1 VDRDGHIQDPSA
13 TFCRS
18 DLVSETAESEEWQ
31 IESVIFG
38 LPARRGIMTDRSAI
52 VVGGGLAGMV
62 TAREL
67 ALHGWHVTILERSN
81 RLGGKAGSDLRNGRL
96 VEHGYH
102 VFPQWYPNVRAILER
117 IGVKLIDFDRYHF
130 LLPGGYPRRVT
141 VLGPSNLSALWNF
154 LTHGLLPWYHNML
167 YMYSVLDM
175 ISRPLSDK
183 RFLDR
188 VSQIGLIRGKWYTS
202 ESVAELGQE
211 NVLKA
216 SAIPVYDLSAMTA
229 KRIASYWLRQASP
242 FLSILPG
249 DLQKVFIDPQVRE
262 LEALGVD
269 IRYDSE
275 VCGVMVQDGIVA
287 GVDLRDGSRLSADAY
302 LLCTPFEV
310 TRRWLHDDLYGADP
324 ELGNMHFLEAQ
335 PMAALHLRLRKE
347 LPDLPAEHVF
357 LHGSHYALSFI
368 DVGRHWN
375 ETDGKP
381 QLSFIS
387 SNYGALNAVSREGA
401 KKLLLEEISEYLPIS
416 PDDIEAW
423 ELNPNLDVP
432 LFINTIGAWSNR
444 PRPKTQIQ
452 NLYLAGDFVKNAIDL
467 ACMEG
472 AVSSALEAAAQILRD
487 HGETGSLPVVQIPPE
502 WPRALLVF
510 ARILMVPAVAV
521 ARGIAWLEEKFSPHR
536 PDASQVRIK
545 ATPKLQMDPRPPR
558 KR

>member
-1 VDRDGHIQDPSA
+1 
-13 TFCRS
+13 
-18 DLVSETAESEEWQ
+18 
-31 IESVIFG
+31 
-38 LPARRGIMTDRSAI
+38 MTIPSAI

-62 TAREL
+62 VAREL
-67 ALHGWHVTILERSN
+67 ALRGWHVTLLEHSE
-81 RLGGKAGSDLRNGRL
+81 RLGGKAGSDIKNGRL

-102 VFPQWYPNVRAILER
+102 VFPQWYPNVRAIVER

-130 LLPGGYPRRVT
+130 LLPGGYPRKVT
-141 VLGPSNLSALWNF
+141 VRGPSNFSAVWHF
-154 LTHGLLPWYHNML
+154 LVHGLLPWYHNML
-167 YMYSVLDM
+167 YVYSVLDM

-183 RFLDR
+183 RYLDR

-249 DLQKVFIDPQVRE
+249 DLQTVFIDPQVRE
-262 LEALGVD
+262 LEALGVE

-275 VCGVMVQDGIVA
+275 VCGVTMEEGVVA
-287 GVDLRDGSRLSADAY
+287 AVDLSDGSQVSADAY
-302 LLCTPFEV
+302 ILCTPFEA
-310 TRRWLHDDLYGADP
+310 TRAWLHDDIYKADP
-324 ELGNMHFLEAQ
+324 ELGNMNFLEAQ
-335 PMAALHLRLRKE
+335 PMAALHLHLRRE
-347 LPDLPAEHVF
+347 LPDLPEEHVF

-368 DVGRHWN
+368 NVGRHWKGLD
-375 ETDGKP
+375 DGA

-387 SNYGALNAVSREGA
+387 SNYGPLNAVSKEGA
-401 KKLLLEEISEYLPIS
+401 KDLMLEEICEYLPIT
-416 PDDIEAW
+416 PADIEDW
-423 ELNPNLDVP
+423 ELNPNLEVP

-444 PRPKTQIQ
+444 PRTRTQIK

-472 AVSSALEAAAQILRD
+472 AVSSALEAAAQILSD
-487 HGETGSLPVVQIPPE
+487 HGETGSLPTIQVPPE
-502 WPRALLVF
+502 WSRALLVF
-510 ARILMVPAVAV
+510 ARILLIPVVAV
-521 ARGIAWLEEKFSPHR
+521 ARAIAWLEEKFSPHR
-536 PDASQVRIK
+536 PDASEVHIR
-545 ATPKLQMDPRPPR
+545 ATPKLQMDTRPPR